1 LAPNP
6 ANPNLYLS
14 TLYKC
19 HPSASH
25 SPIPP
30 ENDRHV
36 CCTPKCLPLPR
47 ISCSSFPRTSFLF
60 TRRLLGY
67 SQSIQKDVL
76 GAYKQNGDGDREML
90 IAMLNAKAAED
101 QRLANTAALHR
112 SVLEFYQ
119 DSSPSSSMLTAPMS
133 PSSLSA
139 SSSSSESH
147 SSVSG
152 YSPKPVPASTS
163 TSSSR
168 VLASTR
174 RTRCQD
180 SCCASPPPPSSSSH
194 YSPYQRSA
202 MLRREERNGGS
213 SPRSIRGKSEE
224 GGRKQR
230 V

>member
-47 ISCSSFPRTSFLF
+47 IPCSSFPRTSSLFLYSF
-60 TRRLLGY
+60 FLLTGT
-67 SQSIQKDVL
+67 QKDIL

-163 TSSSR
+163 TSTSR